1 MLRGHMPFFTVVRKG
16 TPGCRGR
23 VLSLDFGLKRCGLAV
38 TDPLQIVAGPL
49 AAVAT
54 RDLFAYLKDYLEKEN
69 VCGLL
74 IGYSAHRDGTPVE
87 HEQQVCSL
95 MEKISALRPD
105 LALYRLDEKYT
116 SRLAQRA
123 LLEVGARKKDRRQK
137 ENTDVMSAIL
147 MLQEYLQYYKQI

>member
-1 MLRGHMPFFTVVRKG
+1 MLKGNLPFFTVVRKG

-49 AAVAT
+49 AAVPTA
-54 RDLFAYLKDYLEKEN
+54 DLLVYLKDYLEKES

-74 IGYSAHRDGTPVE
+74 IGYSAHKDGTPVE
-87 HEQQVCSL
+87 HENQIL
-95 MEKISALRPD
+95 AFMEKITELKPD
-105 LALYRLDEKYT
+105 LALYRLNEKYT

-123 LLEVGARKKDRRQK
+123 LVEVGARKKDRRQK

-147 MLQEYLQYYKQI
+147 MLQEYLQYYKQT